1 MALFHLNYE
10 NKTNLIFITAFIWAI
25 NFRTSFKN
33 IDSHMDTGSYASVKY
48 DSFVILIKNI
58 ICIFFIGGY
67 LYERKVSK
75 VQFKLETIESK
86 KIVDNDDETLTDNSK
101 LILEKSEKEITG
113 LSFDEALNRS
123 MGLNNTKSKSFNYFK
138 IFISLLITYLS
149 EEIYFIFS
157 NNHILDRVIVNMR
170 NFWILIFL
178 LFVSPFVIKKSSYTY
193 RHQLF
198 PSIIIIFIAL
208 FMILFNAIKFER
220 FNKIFGWNL
229 IAYFGSF
236 FLMGFE
242 LSLLKYLLS
251 IEFVSMY
258 LIMFFKGVIGTVIFL
273 IINLYCDKDDF
284 FNFLDKILSFEYD
297 FMNEEFHIFQ
307 KCVYIISL
315 ISTQFLK
322 IFTIN
327 TFSQNHILSSI
338 MISDLIYLP
347 FYLIERFAIQDF
359 DISQIWS
366 FAVNSIIGGI
376 NVILMSVFNEIL
388 ECKFWEMDVN
398 LIKNINERQKKD
410 YKQGSINLRL
420 HIEDEND
427 DDEMIKNRSS
437 NLRDSQDE

>member
-1 MALFHLNYE
+1 MALFQLNYE
-10 NKTNLIFITAFIWAI
+10 NKTNLIFITAFIWVI

-33 IDSHMDTGSYASVKY
+33 IDDHMDTGCYASVKY
-48 DSFVILIKNI
+48 DPVVILIKNI
-58 ICIFFIGGY
+58 VCILFIAGY
-67 LYERKVSK
+67 IYEKRISK
-75 VQFKLETIESK
+75 VQFKLETLESK
-86 KIVDNDDETLTDNSK
+86 KIAEDEDTESK
-101 LILEKSEKEITG
+101 VIYQKTEKEIVG
-113 LSFDEALNRS
+113 LSFEEALNRS
-123 MGLNNTKSKSFNYFK
+123 NALNNEQSKSLNFFK
-138 IFISLLITYLS
+138 IFISLLITYAS

-236 FLMGFE
+236 FLMGLE

-359 DISQIWS
+359 KISQIWS
-366 FAVNSIIGGI
+366 FAVNTIIGGI

-427 DDEMIKNRSS
+427 DDEMMKNRSS
-437 NLRDSQDE
+437 NLSDSQDE

>member
-1 MALFHLNYE
+1 
-10 NKTNLIFITAFIWAI
+10 
-25 NFRTSFKN
+25 
-33 IDSHMDTGSYASVKY
+33 
-48 DSFVILIKNI
+48 
-58 ICIFFIGGY
+58 
-67 LYERKVSK
+67 
-75 VQFKLETIESK
+75 
-86 KIVDNDDETLTDNSK
+86 
-101 LILEKSEKEITG
+101 
-113 LSFDEALNRS
+113 
-123 MGLNNTKSKSFNYFK
+123 
-138 IFISLLITYLS
+138 
-149 EEIYFIFS
+149 
-157 NNHILDRVIVNMR
+157 
-170 NFWILIFL
+170 
-178 LFVSPFVIKKSSYTY
+178 
-193 RHQLF
+193 
-198 PSIIIIFIAL
+198 
-208 FMILFNAIKFER
+208 MILFNAIKFER

-359 DISQIWS
+359 KISQIWS
-366 FAVNSIIGGI
+366 FVANSIIGGI

-427 DDEMIKNRSS
+427 DDEIIKNRSS
-437 NLRDSQDE
+437 NLSDSQDE

>member
-178 LFVSPFVIKKSSYTY
+178 LFISPLVIKRSSYTY

-198 PSIIIIFIAL
+198 PSIIILIIAL
-208 FMILFNAIKFER
+208 FMILFNLFSFER
-220 FNKIFGWNL
+220 FKNIFGFNL

-236 FLMGFE
+236 LLMGLE

-251 IEFVSMY
+251 IEFISIY
-258 LIMFFKGVIGTVIFL
+258 LILFFKGVIGTIVFL
-273 IINLYCDKDDF
+273 IINLTCNKNDF
-284 FNFLDKILSFEYD
+284 FDFLDKILSFEYES
-297 FMNEEFHIFQ
+297 MNEEFPIIQ
-307 KCVYIISL
+307 KCGYVISL
-315 ISTQFLK
+315 IFTQYIK

-327 TFSQNHILSSI
+327 TFSQDHILSSM
-338 MISDLIYLP
+338 MITDLIYLP
-347 FYLIERFAIQDF
+347 FYIIERFAIEGF
-359 DISQIWS
+359 DISQKWS
-366 FAVNSIIGGI
+366 FIVNSIIGII
-376 NVILMSVFNEIL
+376 NVILMSIFNEIL
-388 ECKFWEMDVN
+388 ECKFFGLDYN

-410 YKQGSINLRL
+410 YKQGDIDL
-420 HIEDEND
+420 HLQKEDENEAEKNRESNLSNSN
-427 DDEMIKNRSS
+427 DDE
-437 NLRDSQDE
+437 